1 MNRAF
6 RGGPASSLFVLALV
20 GCSASQG
27 TTGLVDKGSAGSA
40 AQPMH
45 GGVAGSSNGSPGSGG
60 AGIVLI
66 PPVDDPE
73 MAPGTAPMPLT
84 GVTATEAGGYKRG
97 DEIVPGATGGSAGV
111 MLGGDDGCGVL
122 VGVAR
127 DFQTKEPGRHPDFE
141 IFSGQQVVKGL
152 VAPDLDADRKP
163 VYASKCEA
171 TPDTLACP
179 TGQQTT
185 SKANFDQ
192 WYRNTPDVNHAF
204 LLYFQMQKTGVGSVV
219 SFQSENFVPLDD
231 VGFNDTSVGLDAKP
245 HNYGFTTELHI
256 KFKYSGGE
264 SFTFKGDDDVWA
276 FINGHLAIDLGGLHE
291 AREDSILLDDHAAE
305 LGLVKGNI
313 YPLELF
319 QAERHSTGSHF
330 RMDSTLAV
338 VDCGSIPEEPK

>member
-1 MNRAF
+1 MYRTF
-6 RGGPASSLFVLALV
+6 RVALSTPVAVLALT
-20 GCSASQG
+20 GCGADHTTQG
-27 TTGLVDKGSAGSA
+27 GLVGEARAGAAGQPSNAGPSGGGS
-40 AQPMH
+40 
-45 GGVAGSSNGSPGSGG
+45 GSGG

-73 MAPGTAPMPLT
+73 MSSGGMPAMPLT
-84 GVTATEAGGYKRG
+84 GVTKTEAGGYKRG
-97 DEIVPGATGGSAGV
+97 DEILPGAVGGGPGVNLTG
-111 MLGGDDGCGVL
+111 DGCGVL

-127 DFQTKEPGRHPDFE
+127 DFNTKDPGRHPDFE
-141 IFSGQQVVKGL
+141 IFGGQAVAKGL
-152 VAPDLDADRKP
+152 VGPDLDADHKP

-171 TPDTLACP
+171 TPDAVACP

-192 WYRNTPDVNHAF
+192 WYRNTPEVNHAF
-204 LLYFQMQKTGVGSVV
+204 LLYFQMQPTVGNVV
-219 SFQSENFVPLDD
+219 SFQSENFVPLDG
-231 VGFNDTSVGLDAKP
+231 VGFNDTAVGLDDLP

-291 AREDSILLDDHAAE
+291 AREDTLLLDEHAAE
-305 LGLVKGNI
+305 LGLEKGNI

-330 RMDSTLAV
+330 RIDSTLAV
-338 VDCGSIPEEPK
+338 VDCGSIPDEPK